1 MKRKQLNILLIVL
14 LLVVTNSIAQDFH
27 QREAQSVEEL
37 IYRKDPNRAKTMFNK
52 GRYLVL
58 ENLRTNSRKRFYVGD
73 VFSFKTKGDFVFAD
87 DIYEIKDSSFV
98 VTALNEVTNRYEYVE
113 IRLDEVQRIYKHPKK
128 KVNINLATFAPFGYL
143 LFEWAYWKIE
153 PWKSPK
159 LPLAAGL
166 SAAHPFFTILGN
178 QFRSKKITENYRLR
192 IFQSL

>member
-1 MKRKQLNILLIVL
+1 MKQQLKLLIFLL
-14 LLVVTNSIAQDFH
+14 LLVVNNSFAQDFH

-37 IYRKDPNRAKTMFNK
+37 IYRKDPNQAKTMFNK

-58 ENLRTNSRKRFYVGD
+58 ENLRTTTRKRYYVGD
-73 VFSFKTKGDFVFAD
+73 VFSFKTKEDFVFAD

-113 IRLDEVQRIYKHPKK
+113 IRLDEIVRVYKRPKR
-128 KVNINLATFAPFGYL
+128 KVRINLATFASFSYL
-143 LFEWAYWKIE
+143 FFEWAYWGVE

-159 LPLAAGL
+159 LPVAAGL
-166 SAAHPFFTILGN
+166 SAAQPIFTILGN
-178 QFRSKKITENYRLR
+178 QLRSRRITENYRLR